1 MMQLLFTMMILKLQK
16 KILKSRGCSIWMNG
30 LSEEE
35 QYKENLSLGEI
46 HRIRDPELREIRQ
59 KHWNYQ
65 HKIFI
70 DEARIS
76 DQELVKLSNQD
87 KELERKEIEK
97 YKKKE
102 TVIKK

>member
-16 KILKSRGCSIWMNG
+16 KNIEKQGGVFNMDEWLN
-30 LSEEE
+30 EEE
-35 QYKENLSLGEI
+35 QYKENLSIGEI
-46 HRIRDPELREIRQ
+46 HRIRDPKLREIRQ
-59 KHWNYQ
+59 KHWNYR

-87 KELERKEIEK
+87 WELERKEMEE
-97 YKKKE
+97 YKERKQ
-102 TVIKK
+102 